1 MLIASK
7 KVQVL
12 PHDQLRHLLSQA
24 QGYASEGFHSRVHID
39 STSADKRIQVPIA
52 NHGPVSMGRNDPSSW
67 EWKIPR
73 HTERGGW
80 KEVRIVWFA
89 SLWPRRM
96 LMGDACLEVRL
107 FRNCSP
113 TISLSQDF
121 VVLYNI

>member
-52 NHGPVSMGRNDPSSW
+52 NHGSVSMGRNDPSSW